1 MKPVRRVVNDMSQLN
16 IYLPP
21 SDSLKARLDQAATSL
36 ETTPNTLA
44 RLVVDEFLETYVA
57 VAAEAETIKRRSF
70 QDIHERLKSRAAAL
84 GVERFQAATDEAMDR
99 TLDATRRMPRKRRGA
114 IGRGSLAVAR

>member
-1 MKPVRRVVNDMSQLN
+1 MSQLN

-57 VAAEAETIKRRSF
+57 VAAEAEAIKRRSF

-84 GVERFQAATDEAMDR
+84 GVGRFQAGTDEAEDR
-99 TLDATRRMPRKRRGA
+99 SLDSTRRMPRKRRGA
-114 IGRGSLAVAR
+114 IGRRALAVAR